1 MENLQ
6 KPIYQHELTDQSF
19 DSFLPAYLKTASRFY
34 FTPIE
39 VAKKAAEWLTETNA
53 SRILDIGAGVGKF
66 CITGAKHFDAHFYGV
81 EHRASITKIGNQIAQ
96 HFGLNNV
103 TLFHANILDINFSEY
118 DAFYL
123 FNPFYENL
131 EFVKRLNDEVELEE
145 NMYQVYLDHTEEQLD
160 QAKSGTRLVTYHGN
174 NFEVPDSYKKE
185 TEAFNGELKLWIKQE
200 KSENE

>member
-6 KPIYQHELTDQSF
+6 KPIYQHELTEQSF
-19 DSFLPAYLKTASRFY
+19 DSFLPAHLKTAARLY
-34 FTPIE
+34 FTPID

-66 CITGAKHFDAHFYGV
+66 CITGAKNSNSHFYGV
-81 EHRASITKIGNQIAQ
+81 EHRESLANIGNRIAQ
-96 HFGLNNV
+96 HFGLTNV
-103 TLFHANILDINFSEY
+103 SILHSNILDINFSDY

-131 EFVKRLNDEVELEE
+131 EFVKRLNDEIDLEE
-145 NMYQVYLDHTEEQLD
+145 NLYQVYLDYTESQLD
-160 QAKSGTRLVTYHGN
+160 SAKTGTRLVTYHGN
-174 NFEVPDSYKKE
+174 NFEVPNSYKKE

-200 KSENE
+200 TRENE